1 MTASETTAPGATA
14 FPPAFR
20 QTDVPREKL
29 ITSVDAGLIIHRT
42 GLIRNEFLEE
52 SIQFG
57 LELVSLINKA
67 QAGYASIFLYRELFG
82 LNTRLHWL
90 LHLRQPN
97 DYSRLLTMVD
107 EDQKWREIA
116 DMDRL
121 PARGGGGWERMF
133 TEAGI
138 METVICPQHGLS
150 HPTHR
155 NPAGG
160 EAAEAHDHDHG
171 HGHHHDHA
179 ETFQPPAMFQ
189 TALPREQL
197 LNSATA
203 PVTVHRVA
211 QARYAVREEA
221 RLFGFEWANRVNE
234 AMGGRANAFV
244 YEEMWGRQDRLHTLI
259 HLASLDDYR
268 EVLALA
274 GTDQGMRDVL
284 GRQWVPGFQGG
295 GGWQN
300 LFLDGSI
307 QESSIV
313 PCQYTK

>member
-1 MTASETTAPGATA
+1 MTASDTVPATDA
-14 FPPAFR
+14 FPPAHR
-20 QTDVPREKL
+20 QTDVPREQL

-42 GLIRNEFLEE
+42 GLIKNEFLDE

-57 LELVSLINKA
+57 LELVGLINRA

-82 LNTRLHWL
+82 LSTRLHWM

-150 HPTHR
+150 HPSHR
-155 NPAGG
+155 KPH
-160 EAAEAHDHDHG
+160 EQEQEHDHEHG
-171 HGHHHDHA
+171 D
-179 ETFQPPAMFQ
+179 TFQPAAALQ
-189 TALPREQL
+189 TALPRERL

-268 EVLALA
+268 DVLALA
-274 GTDQGMRDVL
+274 ETDEGMRDVL

-307 QESSIV
+307 RESSIV
-313 PCQYTK
+313 SCQNTK